1 MVKAT
6 EDSGN
11 GHAGRSNS
19 SGKNHPKTTGKTRTK
34 VGNERLLPKPH
45 KTLLTPLE
53 RQRDAKA
60 KVLYEGE
67 LGANVVSKLTD
78 KRLKTKLKQSEKKF
92 KDAALEAARSEM
104 LLPQEAGY
112 LEPEDPI
119 EQTWRLTQRDLK
131 KHVDMQTASQIFS
144 LDLPT
149 LGPYTLDWARNGRH
163 LLLGGRQGHVALID
177 ALRMEGTRELH
188 LREPVRDV
196 SFLHNEGLF
205 AVAQK
210 KYVYIYDNQGL
221 ELHCL
226 RGHIDP
232 MRLVFLPYHFLLAS
246 VGRAGWLKYQDVS
259 TGQLVA
265 EYGTKKGICQA
276 MRQNPQNGVLH
287 LGHANGVVSLWSPAM
302 GQPLVSMLC
311 HRGPVTG
318 MAVDRE
324 GRYMASAGMDGE
336 VKLWDLRVYKQL
348 HHYQFTS
355 PPSSVDISQKGL
367 LAVGFGSHVTVW
379 KDALAR
385 KVQSPYLRHDTPG
398 NALDTVRF
406 RPYEDVLGLGH
417 KGGYVSMVVPGA
429 GEPNFDTLEANPFQ
443 SRKQRREAEVHGLLD
458 KLAPETIALNPS
470 TVGAVDR
477 QPEELMREQREL
489 MEQADRRPAKPKK
502 EKNRMRGKSK
512 LGKKL
517 KRKQKNVVDE
527 KTVLLKQK
535 IDQAREEAKQKKET
549 DSRNRQAEDAPRA
562 LQRFF

>member
-6 EDSGN
+6 EDGGT
-11 GHAGRSNS
+11 GHAAGSGSIRKDKS
-19 SGKNHPKTTGKTRTK
+19 SATGKMTTK
-34 VGNERLLPKPH
+34 GSSKSLLPKAV
-45 KTLLTPLE
+45 KTPLTLVE

-67 LGANVVSKLTD
+67 MGPNAVSKMTD

-92 KDAALEAARSEM
+92 KDAALEAARSDM
-104 LLPQEAGY
+104 LLPQEVGY
-112 LEPEDPI
+112 LEPEGPM
-119 EQTWRLTQRDLK
+119 EQTWRLTQRELK
-131 KHVDMQTASQIFS
+131 RHVDVQTASQIFA
-144 LDLPT
+144 LNLPT

-163 LLLGGRQGHVALID
+163 LLLGGRHGHVALID
-177 ALRMEGTRELH
+177 ALRMEVTRELN
-188 LREPVRDV
+188 LGEPVRDV
-196 SFLHNEGLF
+196 SFLHNEGMF

-232 MRLVFLPYHFLLAS
+232 MRLAFLPYHFLLAS

-265 EYGTKKGICQA
+265 EYGTKKGVCQA
-276 MRQNPQNGVLH
+276 MRQNPHNGVLH

-318 MAVDRE
+318 LAVDRE

-348 HHYQFTS
+348 HYYQFTS

-385 KVQSPYLRHDTPG
+385 KVQSPYLRHDIPG

-502 EKNRMRGKSK
+502 EKNRMRGKNK

-535 IDQAREEAKQKKET
+535 IDQAREEAKQKES
-549 DSRNRQAEDAPRA
+549 DSRSRQAEEAPRA

>member
-1 MVKAT
+1 MVRRAAARAT
-6 EDSGN
+6 TTDAATGLVRKTN
-11 GHAGRSNS
+11 A
-19 SGKNHPKTTGKTRTK
+19 PKTQ
-34 VGNERLLPKPH
+34 
-45 KTLLTPLE
+45 LE
-53 RQRDAKA
+53 KERDAKA
-60 KVLYEGE
+60 QTLYEGN
-67 LGANVVSKLTD
+67 LGANRTAKVTD
-78 KRLKTKLKQSEKKF
+78 KRLKTKLKQVEKKYR
-92 KDAALEAARSEM
+92 DAALEAARSEM

-112 LEPEDPI
+112 LEAEGPL
-119 EQTWRLTQRDLK
+119 EQTWRLTQRELK
-131 KHVDMQTASQIFS
+131 KHVDVQTAAQMFA
-144 LDLPT
+144 LDLPA

-163 LLLGGRQGHVALID
+163 LLLGGRQGHVAVID
-177 ALRMEGTRELH
+177 ALRMDVTRELH
-188 LREPVRDV
+188 LREAVRDV
-196 SFLHNEGLF
+196 SFLHHEGMF

-232 MRLVFLPYHFLLAS
+232 LHLQFLPYHFLLAS

-265 EYGTKKGICQA
+265 EYGTKKGACQA
-276 MRQNPQNGVLH
+276 LRQNPHNAVLH
-287 LGHANGVVSLWSPAM
+287 LGHGNGVVSLWSPTM

-311 HRGPVTG
+311 HRGPVTAL
-318 MAVDRE
+318 AVSRD
-324 GRYMASAGMDGE
+324 GGYVASAGMDGE
-336 VKLWDLRVYKQL
+336 VKVWDLRMYKQL
-348 HHYQFTS
+348 HYYQFTA
-355 PPSSVDISQKGL
+355 PPSSVDISQRGL
-367 LAVGFGSHVTVW
+367 LAVGFGSHITVW
-379 KDALAR
+379 KDALVR

-398 NALDTVRF
+398 KAIDTVRF

-429 GEPNFDTLEANPFQ
+429 GEPNFDSLEANPFQ

-458 KLAPETIALNPS
+458 KLAPETIALDPR

-477 QPEELMREQREL
+477 QPDELIREQREL
-489 MEQADRRPAKPKK
+489 VEAADRRPARPKK
-502 EKNRMRGKSK
+502 EKNRMRGKNK

-535 IDQAREEAKQKKET
+535 LDQEREAAKQKKE
-549 DSRNRQAEDAPRA
+549 SERRSSLAEEAPRA